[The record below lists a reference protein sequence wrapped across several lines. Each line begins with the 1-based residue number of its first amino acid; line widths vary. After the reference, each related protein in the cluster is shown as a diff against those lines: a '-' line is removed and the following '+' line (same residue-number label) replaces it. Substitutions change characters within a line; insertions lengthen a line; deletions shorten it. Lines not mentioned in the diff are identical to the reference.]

1 MAAEF
6 EPFDIS
12 EHLDSEEM
20 IAGYLSAAAEDE
32 DPNVLIGALLHAA
45 KARGMMQVA
54 KAAGLNRE
62 SLYKALKPGAHPR
75 FETVQAVLRAL
86 GVKLAISARG
96 GEARAEPD
104 DVVDESRRLAKEVVK
119 RVIRESG
126 QEPSDVE
133 ASKLAQ
139 AVDALVE
146 ADKSYVEQAKE
157 NVAARRPPVTIADF
171 VKPVTE
177 RIRGQTGKVA
187 KSAAHA
193 KTAAHTKSAG
203 NAKTAT
209 RPKERA
215 SSGEARVLHRR

>member
-1 MAAEF
+1 VAAEF

-119 RVIRESG
+119 RVIRESA
-126 QEPSDVE
+126 DVE